1 MDTRIEHRIVRR
13 PIKQPYQP
21 ISSVT
26 VDRNRLMRGLM
37 VAVPI
42 SLALWAAI
50 LLLILHACGTV

>member
-1 MDTRIEHRIVRR
+1 MTIVRR
-13 PIKQPYQP
+13 PEAPVYQP
-21 ISSVT
+21 LSSVT
-26 VDRNRLMRGLM
+26 VDRNRLVRGLI